1 VRRAL
6 APTIVLVALLVGFAV
21 PGATSG
27 ARSSRQAAVLPDWL
41 GPSNL
46 GESDGRLKRVSVAAV
61 PQPEPAD
68 NEWRQPAAAAELTD
82 KSNAWRTASVFR
94 PAAAEP
100 APAPAAA
107 QQPADNAGDYD
118 AAVIAATNAIRR
130 SKGLDPLRS
139 NQGLTAAA
147 DQHSRSM
154 GKVGFFAHESA
165 DGSAFWKRVQN
176 YYAQGDASYW
186 AVGENIIWASP
197 ELSVDE
203 AMKAWMASPGHRE
216 NILAKDWREIG
227 CSSFRADSAPGVYS
241 GRKVVLI
248 TCDFGVRR

>member
-6 APTIVLVALLVGFAV
+6 APTIVLVALLVGFAL
-21 PGATSG
+21 PGATNG
-27 ARSSRQAAVLPDWL
+27 ARSSRQAAVLPEWL

-46 GESDGRLKRVSVAAV
+46 GESDGRLKRVSVVQAPA
-61 PQPEPAD
+61 PEPVD
-68 NEWRQPAAAAELTD
+68 NAWREPAAAAELAE
-82 KSNAWRTASVFR
+82 KPNAWRTASVIR

-100 APAPAAA
+100 AAAPA
-107 QQPADNAGDYD
+107 QPADNADDYD
-118 AAVIAATNAIRR
+118 AAVVAATNAIRR
-130 SKGLDPLRS
+130 SKGLDPLRT

-165 DGSAFWKRVQN
+165 DGSAFWKRVDN

-197 ELSVDE
+197 DLSVDE

-227 CSSFRADSAPGVYS
+227 CSSTRVDSAPGVYS

>member
-6 APTIVLVALLVGFAV
+6 APTIVLVALLVGFV
-21 PGATSG
+21 LPGATNG
-27 ARSSRQAAVLPDWL
+27 ARSSRQAAVLPEWL
-41 GPSNL
+41 GPANL
-46 GESDGRLKRVSVAAV
+46 SESDGRLKRVDVVAA
-61 PQPEPAD
+61 PAPEPVDSA
-68 NEWRQPAAAAELTD
+68 WREPAAAAELTE
-82 KSNAWRTASVFR
+82 KPNAWRTASVIR

-100 APAPAAA
+100 AAAPA
-107 QQPADNAGDYD
+107 QPVDSADDYD
-118 AAVIAATNAIRR
+118 AAVVAATNAIRR
-130 SKGLDPLRS
+130 SKGLDPLRV
-139 NQGLTAAA
+139 NQGLTGAA

-154 GKVGFFAHESA
+154 GKVGYFAHESA
-165 DGSAFWKRVQN
+165 DGSAFWKRVDN
-176 YYAQGDASYW
+176 YYAQGDANYW

-227 CSSFRADSAPGVYS
+227 CSSFRVDSAPGVYS

>member
-27 ARSSRQAAVLPDWL
+27 ARSSRQAAVLPEWL
-41 GPSNL
+41 APSSL
-46 GESDGRLKRVSVAAV
+46 SESGGRLKRVSAVAV
-61 PQPEPAD
+61 PAPDPVD
-68 NEWRQPAAAAELTD
+68 NAWREPAAAAELTD
-82 KSNAWRTASVFR
+82 KSNAWRTGAVIR
-94 PAAAEP
+94 PAAAQ
-100 APAPAAA
+100 PAAA
-107 QQPADNAGDYD
+107 PQPQQPAQNADGYD
-118 AAVIAATNAIRR
+118 AAVVAATNAIRR
-130 SKGLDPLRS
+130 SHGLDPLRS
-139 NQGLTAAA
+139 NQGLAAAA

-154 GKVGFFAHESA
+154 GKAGFFAHESA
-165 DGSAFWKRVQN
+165 DGTAFWKRVQN
-176 YYAQGDASYW
+176 YYAQGSASYW

-197 ELSVDE
+197 DLSVDE

-216 NILAKDWREIG
+216 NILEKDWREIG
-227 CSSFRADSAPGVYS
+227 CSSFRVDSAPGVYG

>member
-1 VRRAL
+1 MRRAL
-6 APTIVLVALLVGFAV
+6 PIIVLLVALLIGGAL
-21 PGATSG
+21 PGVTIG

-41 GPSNL
+41 GPSSL
-46 GESDGRLKRVSVAAV
+46 GESDGRLKRMSVAAV
-61 PQPEPAD
+61 PQPEPVENA
-68 NEWRQPAAAAELTD
+68 WREPAAAAELTE
-82 KSNAWRTASVFR
+82 KSNAWRTASVIS
-94 PAAAEP
+94 PAAA
-100 APAPAAA
+100 APAAA
-107 QQPADNAGDYD
+107 PAQLPSANADEYD
-118 AAVIAATNAIRR
+118 AAVVAATNVIRR
-130 SKGLDPLRS
+130 SHGLDPLRT

-154 GKVGFFAHESA
+154 GKVGYFAHESA
-165 DGSAFWKRVQN
+165 DGSAFWKRIDQ

-197 ELSVDE
+197 DLSVDE

-216 NILAKDWREIG
+216 NILAKDWHEIG
-227 CSSFRADSAPGVYS
+227 CSSFRVDSAPGVYS

>member
-1 VRRAL
+1 MRRPL
-6 APTIVLVALLVGFAV
+6 PVIVLLVALLVSGAL
-21 PGATSG
+21 PGATIG
-27 ARSSRQAAVLPDWL
+27 ARSSRQAAVLPEWL
-41 GPSNL
+41 GPSSL
-46 GESDGRLKRVSVAAV
+46 GESNGRLKRTSAVAV
-61 PQPEPAD
+61 PQPEPVENA
-68 NEWRQPAAAAELTD
+68 WREPAAAAELTE
-82 KSNAWRTASVFR
+82 KPNAWRTAAVIR
-94 PAAAEP
+94 PAAA
-100 APAPAAA
+100 APAADPA
-107 QQPADNAGDYD
+107 PQPGDNADDYD
-118 AAVIAATNAIRR
+118 AAIVAATNAIRR
-130 SKGLDPLRS
+130 SHGLDALRA

-165 DGSAFWKRVQN
+165 DGGAFWKRINQ

-197 ELSVDE
+197 DLSVDE